1 MRKKKNGFTLVELL
15 VTIALM
21 LTILGIAIV
30 SFISVSNNK
39 KKEAWNQ
46 VKSQIET
53 AALEYFNANEYL
65 FEGLS
70 DDATGEISVGKL
82 VEEDYLNQVTNPATG
97 LLVSN
102 CAVVNVKKTNGRYS
116 ASFDDKSAN
125 ITNTTCNSSAEIVVS
140 EVGAPKIEG
149 IDITNLTGKGKSG
162 NWYQDGAKFTLNY
175 NTAGNG
181 AITEILRCNTTDS
194 THPCNPDSNVNIEP
208 NPSYSYNLSNV
219 GGNPSATVCY
229 SVTNASNKTATQC
242 ATANID
248 NTDPTCRVSAGN
260 TKWTNRSVTI
270 TGTCSDSG
278 SGCKSNEI
286 TKTESKQSE
295 NANGTKV
302 SPGTVTDKVGNSTQC
317 GNATVYIDKTAPTI
331 DLHYDN
337 YSANCTS
344 FKNLDGNHVQYK
356 NTVGITDNLSGI
368 ASTDYD
374 YKYDGDWLN
383 EEFGRDT
390 KNRARAN
397 TAVLQ
402 RSGTALKKIYQSY
415 NFLKNKDSTFKIKAC
430 DNAGNCTGYQ
440 QKKYSAKSS
449 SSFEDYCRNLYP
461 KDNLTLRSSYTEKCS
476 SNTSINC
483 WLTAD
488 Q

>member
-70 DDATGEISVGKL
+70 NEVTGEISVGKL
-82 VEEDYLNQVTNPATG
+82 VQEDYLNQVTNPVTG
-97 LLVSN
+97 LLVPN
-102 CAVVNVKKTNGRYS
+102 CAVVSVKKDNGRFS
-116 ASFDDKSAN
+116 ASFNEDSID
-125 ITNTTCNSSAEIVVS
+125 NTPATCDSSAEIVVS
-140 EVGAPKIEG
+140 EVGAPKIEE
-149 IDITNLTGKGKSG
+149 IVITNLDNKGKSEG
-162 NWYQDGAKFTLNY
+162 WYQDGAKFTLNY

-181 AITEILRCNTTDS
+181 AITEILRCNTTS
-194 THPCNPDSNVNIEP
+194 SEYCNPDSNVNVET
-208 NPSYSYNLSNV
+208 NPSYSYDLSTAGV
-219 GGNPSATVCY
+219 NPSATVCY
-229 SVTNASNKTATQC
+229 SVKNASNKTAMQC

-248 NTDPTCRVSAGN
+248 NTDPTCEVSAGN
-260 TKWTNRSVTI
+260 TKWTNRSVTV
-270 TGTCSDSG
+270 TGKCSDSG

-302 SPGTVTDKVGNSTQC
+302 SPGTVTHKLGNLTQC
-317 GNATVYIDKTAPTI
+317 RNATLYIHKTAPTI

-402 RSGTALKKIYQSY
+402 RNGTALKYIYQSY

-449 SSFEDYCRNLYP
+449 SNFESYCRSKFPTTNS
-461 KDNLTLRSSYTEKCS
+461 TLRSNYTEKCS

>member
-1 MRKKKNGFTLVELL
+1 MCYNINMYDRWCFMKSKKGFTLVELL
-15 VTIALM
+15 VVIALM

-30 SFISVSNNK
+30 SFINVSNNK
-39 KKEAWNQ
+39 KQEAWEQ
-46 VKSQIET
+46 VKKQIE
-53 AALEYFNANEYL
+53 AGALEYFNANEYL

-70 DDATGEISVGKL
+70 SESFGNITVGKL
-82 VEEDYLNQVTNPATG
+82 VEEDYLNKVTDPRDGKAVDECSYVKVTRGNNGYKASYTTEVLNEEICNNNNDSIIIITELGAPSLSPVINCTKG
-97 LLVSN
+97 NSNWCVSDAKIDLN
-102 CAVVNVKKTNGRYS
+102 ISTNNNGKITEVSKTEENNS
-116 ASFDDKSAN
+116 LCSLSDDK
-125 ITNTTCNSSAEIVVS
+125 NTLDCNKEGSTTINVV
-140 EVGAPKIEG
+140 
-149 IDITNLTGKGKSG
+149 
-162 NWYQDGAKFTLNY
+162 
-175 NTAGNG
+175 
-181 AITEILRCNTTDS
+181 
-194 THPCNPDSNVNIEP
+194 
-208 NPSYSYNLSNV
+208 
-219 GGNPSATVCY
+219 
-229 SVTNASNKTATQC
+229 VTNASGKTA
-242 ATANID
+242 
-248 NTDPTCRVSAGN
+248 
-260 TKWTNRSVTI
+260 KWIGGV
-270 TGTCSDSG
+270 
-278 SGCKSNEI
+278 K
-286 TKTESKQSE
+286 
-295 NANGTKV
+295 
-302 SPGTVTDKVGNSTQC
+302 
-317 GNATVYIDKTAPTI
+317 IDKTAPTI

-402 RSGTALKKIYQSY
+402 RNGTALKYIYQSY

-449 SSFEDYCRNLYP
+449 SNFESYCRSKFPTTNP
-461 KDNLTLRSSYTEKCS
+461 TLRSNYTEKCS